1 MLPLWGIRFILRP
14 NHSAC
19 FNFHLNSE
27 SYDCKFPSSEIQ
39 VQLICDGA
47 VIRVTASVLKTL
59 SFVSRDVQRL
69 AEIQDW
75 PTCQT
80 GRLADSFGA
89 NRRTNFSDKSH
100 RPHRTIGR
108 NWLHFLVR
116 LFRMR
121 CSVNRKFGQLSQT
134 FSGAKHRH
142 SLMQFGSITVFLHL
156 FFSEADMKL
165 HFTPSVL
172 C

>member
-1 MLPLWGIRFILRP
+1 MSCTFCGDVGHNITNCPNHGIEFSLMKLRCKTWKSFVFRQELLPLWGIRFILRP

-69 AEIQDW
+69 AEI
-75 PTCQT
+75 
-80 GRLADSFGA
+80 
-89 NRRTNFSDKSH
+89 
-100 RPHRTIGR
+100 
-108 NWLHFLVR
+108 
-116 LFRMR
+116 
-121 CSVNRKFGQLSQT
+121 
-134 FSGAKHRH
+134 
-142 SLMQFGSITVFLHL
+142 
-156 FFSEADMKL
+156 
-165 HFTPSVL
+165 
-172 C
+172 